1 MKDSANSREIK
12 AYEKDVSVAAKT
24 KESRHERTKVPQ
36 WRLKETCVSKN
47 LHETVRLQSEKRLK
61 WIREIKRK

>member
-24 KESRHERTKVPQ
+24 KAGT
-36 WRLKETCVSKN
+36 
-47 LHETVRLQSEKRLK
+47 
-61 WIREIKRK
+61 REQKFLSGDLRKLVCLRIYMRQYASSPRKD